1 MEGQAL
7 FTRIDHVEILPSD
20 FDRSI
25 AFYQD
30 VLEFRLVSRMPVEA
44 GPLKEIAYLKL
55 GDTVIELLNMEN
67 PAPAPSLMTV
77 GYRAIALEVESMEAA
92 IAYLHERGIAV
103 TWGPVDLGV
112 SIRAEIT
119 DPDGLTIELRE
130 WKQKSW

>member
-1 MEGQAL
+1 M
-7 FTRIDHVEILPSD
+7 FTRIDHVEILPGD

-30 VLEFRLVSRMPVEA
+30 VLEFRLVSRMPVQA
-44 GPLKEIAYLKL
+44 GSLKEIAYLQL
-55 GDTVIELLNMEN
+55 GDTVIELLHMEN
-67 PAPAPSLMTV
+67 PTPMPSPMSV

-92 IAYLHERGIAV
+92 TAYLHERSIAV

-119 DPDGLTIELRE
+119 DPDDLAIELRE
-130 WKQKSW
+130 WKHKPW

>member
-1 MEGQAL
+1 M
-7 FTRIDHVEILPSD
+7 FIRIDHVEILPGD
-20 FDRSI
+20 FDRSM

-30 VLEFRLVSRMPVEA
+30 VLEFRLVSRMPVQA
-44 GPLKEIAYLKL
+44 GPLKEIDYLQL

-67 PAPAPSLMTV
+67 PAPMSGSMTV
-77 GYRAIALEVESMEAA
+77 GYHSIALEVESMENAT
-92 IAYLHERGIAV
+92 AYLRDHGVSV

-130 WKQKSW
+130 WKHEPW

>member
-1 MEGQAL
+1 M

-20 FDRSI
+20 FDRSM

-30 VLEFRLVSRMPVEA
+30 VLEFRLVSRMPVDA
-44 GPLKEIAYLKL
+44 GPLKEIAYLQL
-55 GDTVIELLNMEN
+55 GDTVIELLHMEN
-67 PAPAPSLMTV
+67 PLPMSAPMTA

-92 IAYLHERGIAV
+92 TTYLHDRGIAV

-130 WKQKSW
+130 WKQKPW